1 MNSQIILPAKK
12 LTNSER
18 RARDG
23 GRHNEER
30 CIFEAQ
36 TTAPEGLHAI
46 ICLMQIGTLW
56 WNGVATIFINDKKH
70 PKRPLLTQIRVD
82 SFRTLCRPNDKS
94 CPYLPLIHLI
104 INNTLTK
111 LTNDYYARR
120 FLSWKPMTEV
130 SGFSQ
135 SQLVM
140 RPVDTFQNQCRNC
153 FFLFRF

>member
-1 MNSQIILPAKK
+1 MDIYKNFTFFRSLLRWERKKEEKGAGEGEVSDNEELIDIQNLNYQNYVNSQIILPAKK

-18 RARDG
+18 QARDG
-23 GRHNEER
+23 GRHSEER

-70 PKRPLLTQIRVD
+70 PKRPLLTQIQVD

-94 CPYLPLIHLI
+94 
-104 INNTLTK
+104 
-111 LTNDYYARR
+111 YA
-120 FLSWKPMTEV
+120 
-130 SGFSQ
+130 
-135 SQLVM
+135 
-140 RPVDTFQNQCRNC
+140 
-153 FFLFRF
+153 

>member
-1 MNSQIILPAKK
+1 MKTLRFFEVCSDGRGRRKKRGRERGRCQLNEELIDIQNLNYQNYVNSQIILPAKK

-18 RARDG
+18 QARDG
-23 GRHNEER
+23 GRHSEER

-70 PKRPLLTQIRVD
+70 PKRPLLTQIQVD

-94 CPYLPLIHLI
+94 C
-104 INNTLTK
+104 
-111 LTNDYYARR
+111 A
-120 FLSWKPMTEV
+120 
-130 SGFSQ
+130 
-135 SQLVM
+135 
-140 RPVDTFQNQCRNC
+140 
-153 FFLFRF
+153 

>member
-18 RARDG
+18 QARDG

-30 CIFEAQ
+30 CVFEAQ
-36 TTAPEGLHAI
+36 TTAPEGLHAM

-56 WNGVATIFINDKKH
+56 CNGVATIFINDKKH

-94 CPYLPLIHLI
+94 C
-104 INNTLTK
+104 
-111 LTNDYYARR
+111 A
-120 FLSWKPMTEV
+120 
-130 SGFSQ
+130 
-135 SQLVM
+135 
-140 RPVDTFQNQCRNC
+140 
-153 FFLFRF
+153 

>member
-1 MNSQIILPAKK
+1 MGEEEGRKGGGGGGGCQLNEELIDIQNLNYQNYVNSQIILPAKK
-12 LTNSER
+12 FTNSER
-18 RARDG
+18 QARDG
-23 GRHNEER
+23 GRHSEER

-94 CPYLPLIHLI
+94 C
-104 INNTLTK
+104 
-111 LTNDYYARR
+111 A
-120 FLSWKPMTEV
+120 
-130 SGFSQ
+130 
-135 SQLVM
+135 
-140 RPVDTFQNQCRNC
+140 
-153 FFLFRF
+153 